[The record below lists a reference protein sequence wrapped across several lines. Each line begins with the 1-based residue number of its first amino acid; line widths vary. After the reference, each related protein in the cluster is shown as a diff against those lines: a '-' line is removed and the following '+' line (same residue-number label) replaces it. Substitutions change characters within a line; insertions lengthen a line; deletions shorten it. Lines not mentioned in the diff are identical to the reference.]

1 MSLWNQIEQFVE
13 KTYTDRKTGE
23 TFLTVILSLGAVGI
37 FMCLLEFGL
46 LVKQGMP
53 LWCIIFDIAI
63 ILFCG
68 WAVVKMIIPWTKE
81 AFEHLEKLDKDEDKR
96 V

>member
-1 MSLWNQIEQFVE
+1 MGLWNKIERFVE

-37 FMCLLEFGL
+37 FMCLLWFGM
-46 LVKQGMP
+46 LVKQGLP
-53 LWCIIFDIAI
+53 LWCIIFDVAI
-63 ILFCG
+63 IIFCG
-68 WAVVKMIIPWTKE
+68 WAVVKMVIPWTKE
-81 AFEHLEKLDKDEDKR
+81 AFEHLEKLDENENKR

>member
-1 MSLWNQIEQFVE
+1 MSLWKKIEEFVE

-23 TFLTVILSLGAVGI
+23 TFLAVILSLGMIGV
-37 FMCLLEFGL
+37 FMCLLGFGM
-46 LVKQGMP
+46 LVKKGLP
-53 LWCIIFDIAI
+53 LWCILFDIAI
-63 ILFCG
+63 FIFCG

-81 AFEHLEKLDKDEDKR
+81 AFDHLEKLEENENKR

>member
-1 MSLWNQIEQFVE
+1 MSLRKKIEQFVE

-23 TFLTVILSLGAVGI
+23 TFLSAVLALGAVGV
-37 FMCLLEFGL
+37 FFCLLWFAL
-46 LVKQGMP
+46 LVKKGLP
-53 LWCIIFDIAI
+53 LWCIIFDVAI
-63 ILFCG
+63 IAFCG

-81 AFEHLEKLDKDEDKR
+81 AFEHLEKLDENENKR

>member
-1 MSLWNQIEQFVE
+1 MGLWNKIEQFVE

-23 TFLTVILSLGAVGI
+23 AFLSVVLALGAVGV
-37 FMCLLEFGL
+37 FFCLLWFAL
-46 LVKQGMP
+46 LVKQGLP
-53 LWCIIFDIAI
+53 LWCIIFDVAI
-63 ILFCG
+63 IIFCG

-81 AFEHLEKLDKDEDKR
+81 AFEHLEKLDENENKR